1 MIKNLLANG
10 RTSRSSSSHSI
21 TRGEELDPMDIT
33 AIVTETVRP
42 AAELAASEI
51 GSLPDTTAEDEMP
64 HADMHFTYTQNHP
77 LGKVL
82 IDHTKDLFNLHRRSG
97 AKEMESCLE
106 DLSENF
112 HQSMRLFRQDIA
124 KQIERSQKNFEVHL
138 IQKELNSHLLNDD
151 ADPPKHFSPVP
162 TLLTPALR
170 NEAMKNFPTRSPRF
184 SGLSP
189 KEGGVDII
197 EFLSAM
203 NNAQE
208 YCLLSEKEFKQ
219 LLLACTTGRAHTL
232 LVEWIRLGD
241 NISTLYHNLVMH
253 FDSRIPPEQAKELL
267 FTYKAP
273 KNATLRD
280 VEVLISDWATRASR
294 VLPDGASRTNYYNS
308 EAVHSLIRSLPPASA
323 ARVQSVYNSLS
334 ARLGRAATASELTRA
349 LNLDRHSIDKDIK
362 QHGADRHSNIGYQ
375 SRFRKPKPRV
385 YGVVAAI
392 PQHMREDRSNSQSK
406 RKNREAR
413 SSRDASIVRRVH
425 QLSINGNGMGQANN
439 SAYPEKRRFDRSNSR
454 NRSIPESKRS
464 YYNDSRSRRGF
475 KPRYSEHK
483 NYCSLCGKK
492 DHLAKDKCPYM
503 VDESGRQIDIMPVQQ
518 TCTLCPEN
526 VRPRLNHPEALCPY
540 RKGGPFRKH

>member
-1 MIKNLLANG
+1 M
-10 RTSRSSSSHSI
+10 SQ
-21 TRGEELDPMDIT
+21 ET
-33 AIVTETVRP
+33 AVRP
-42 AAELAASEI
+42 GSVTIVVILIWIGFAFTLVGAVSLVLIGTGIASSTPEAIAAELERLDLPAAWAPSI
-51 GSLPDTTAEDEMP
+51 GPI
-64 HADMHFTYTQNHP
+64 
-77 LGKVL
+77 L
-82 IDHTKDLFNLHRRSG
+82 IVSG
-97 AKEMESCLE
+97 A
-106 DLSENF
+106 F
-112 HQSMRLFRQDIA
+112 
-124 KQIERSQKNFEVHL
+124 
-138 IQKELNSHLLNDD
+138 
-151 ADPPKHFSPVP
+151 
-162 TLLTPALR
+162 
-170 NEAMKNFPTRSPRF
+170 
-184 SGLSP
+184 
-189 KEGGVDII
+189 
-197 EFLSAM
+197 
-203 NNAQE
+203 
-208 YCLLSEKEFKQ
+208 
-219 LLLACTTGRAHTL
+219 L
-232 LVEWIRLGD
+232 LVIALIYALFAVFISRGSNVARILIAIIIAIRIIGGIIMMVTGWGTDTWLFSVFLGVALD
-241 NISTLYHNLVMH
+241 VAVL
-253 FDSRIPPEQAKELL
+253 FLL
-267 FTYKAP
+267 FK
-273 KNATLRD
+273 
-280 VEVLISDWATRASR
+280 
-294 VLPDGASRTNYYNS
+294 
-308 EAVHSLIRSLPPASA
+308 RSLPPASA

-540 RKGGPFRKH
+540 RKGGPFRRH